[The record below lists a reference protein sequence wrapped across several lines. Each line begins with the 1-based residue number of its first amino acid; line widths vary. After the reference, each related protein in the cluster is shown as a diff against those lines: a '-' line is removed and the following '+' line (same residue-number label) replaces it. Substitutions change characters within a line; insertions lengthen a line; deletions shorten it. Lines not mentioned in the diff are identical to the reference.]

1 MVNVKELAKQKEHM
15 TGGTFACTGCQPV
28 YGLRLLQMALGK
40 KMVIV
45 NSAGCMTLTTVYPF
59 TCYKT
64 PWLFNA
70 IENVAPTAAGVAR
83 GFEAQGKE
91 DITVVCYSGDGASY
105 EIGFGPLSG
114 AAYRN
119 DNILYICYNNFN
131 YANTGHQSSAATQ
144 EYARTKTTPVGKDNP
159 IGNVLPRKNLAKIL
173 AMHDIPYAATASTG
187 YPYDFMEKVKKAS
200 KIKGFKFIDLL
211 CACEPAWLVK
221 SDDMFKVSKLMVDTG
236 MWPMYEIEKK
246 KVTINMKPAMTP
258 VKEALKLQGRFNHL
272 TPAMIKDIQAKI
284 NKEWEMIN
292 AGKFWEADEY

>member
-1 MVNVKELAKQKEHM
+1 MVNVKELAKQEEHM
-15 TGGTFACTGCQPV
+15 TGGTFACSGCQAV

-40 KMVIV
+40 KMIIV
-45 NSAGCMTLTTVYPF
+45 NSAGCMTLTATYPY

-70 IENVAPTAAGVAR
+70 IENAAPTATGIEK
-83 GFEAQGKE
+83 GLKAQGK
-91 DITVVCYSGDGASY
+91 DDVTVVCYAGDGASY

-131 YANTGHQSSAATQ
+131 YANTGHQVSPATQ
-144 EYARTKTTPVGKDNP
+144 EFARTKTTP
-159 IGNVLPRKNLAKIL
+159 IGTKNKLGNIIPRKNLAKL
-173 AMHDIPYAATASTG
+173 MALHDIPYAATASTG
-187 YPYDFMEKVKKAS
+187 YQHDFIDKVRKAS

-211 CACEPAWLVK
+211 CACEPGWLVK
-221 SDDMFKVSKLMVDTG
+221 THEMNKVSKLMVDTG

-246 KVTINMKPAMTP
+246 KVTINMKPLMTP
-258 VKEALKLQGRFNHL
+258 VETALKMQGRYAHL
-272 TPAMIKDIQAKI
+272 TPELIQKVQKLV